1 MHELRT
7 HLLDLI
13 NNAAWEWLEEHA
25 NEGRLLI
32 VAANLELV
40 EVGLALAEDDISIV
54 KQWLDDGW
62 LYRPTAAEINHWHQ
76 HKNLE
81 FESLI
86 IQPFVLSRSP
96 TNQEIS

>member
-1 MHELRT
+1 MNELRT

-13 NNAAWEWLEEHA
+13 NKAEWEWLEEHA

-62 LYRPTAAEINHWHQ
+62 LYRPTESQINHWHQ
-76 HKNLE
+76 HKSLE

-86 IQPFVLSRSP
+86 IQPFVLSRAPS
-96 TNQEIS
+96 N